1 MSLFSV
7 IAEPLTDKAPDST
20 PTRLTVPPV
29 LKVRPLVLVLKVST
43 AAILPVLL
51 RRTNGLVKVKDA
63 AA

>member
-1 MSLFSV
+1 M
-7 IAEPLTDKAPDST
+7 AEPVTDTAPEKT
-20 PTRLTVPPV
+20 LARLMLPPV
-29 LKVRPLVLVLKVST
+29 LKVRPLVPVLKEST